1 LGLIEAA
8 ILGIVQGLTEFL
20 PISSSGHLVIMQ
32 HFLGVKDSGLMF
44 EVLVHFATLLAVIVI
59 YWQDIKGLIEKPF
72 QYYNWLLIVGTIPT
86 AVIGLAFEDLFEK
99 LFSSVEIVG
108 LMLIITGILLL
119 FSEMLSRKKHNMINF
134 KSKHAFLIGFGQGLA
149 ITPGIS
155 RSGITI
161 AIGLLLGLNREN
173 AARFSFLLSVPVILG
188 ATVHKGRG
196 LFNETG
202 VDLQLLPYIVGAL
215 FAGVSGYFAIKILL
229 RLLQRKKLYYFSLY
243 CWIVGLSVLMISYF

>member
-20 PISSSGHLVIMQ
+20 PISSSGHLVLMQ

-59 YWQDIKGLIEKPF
+59 YWQDIKGLIERPF
-72 QYYNWLLIVGTIPT
+72 QYYNWLLIIGTIPT
-86 AVIGLAFEDLFEK
+86 AVIGLAFEDVFEK
-99 LFSSVEIVG
+99 LFSSVEVVG

-119 FSEMLSRKKHNMINF
+119 FSEMLSRKGHAMINF

-173 AARFSFLLSVPVILG
+173 AARFSFLLSVPAILG
-188 ATVHKGRG
+188 ATVLKCRG

-202 VDLQLLPYIVGAL
+202 VNPQLLPYIVGAL

-243 CWIVGLSVLMISYF
+243 CWILGLSVLIISYF